1 MRGRWSQQIKGV
13 TADSVV
19 QTQIHITGGDV
30 TSEVDRAAREL
41 HRIVTSRLRDEI
53 ARLRLEHPGRIP
65 VRWSPTGRPVRSPA
79 GALGVEGMALTGVV
93 DEVPEFLRSLPRR
106 QLVVLGGPG
115 AGKSV
120 LALLLARDLA
130 RTRRPED
137 PVPVLLSLSSW
148 RPALGLREWMA
159 RRIRELGVGEG
170 QRRGA
175 GTVAALI
182 DENRVMPVLD
192 GLDELPPALHARA
205 VRAIDEAVAEGLPL
219 LVTCRGDAYERTVRE
234 SGHYLTRAAVVELA
248 PVEPPDAIAYLEE
261 SKVAGDHR
269 WDGVFHALR
278 DRPDS
283 ALADALSSPLLLYLA
298 RTAYQAGPTDPGELL
313 GERFATREEVE
324 SHLLEQYL
332 PAVYAESS
340 GACARRSGADRA
352 RRYLTTVARQMRRD
366 KTFDFAWWQIHSP
379 VTAVVVAAAF
389 GCTYGWFVF
398 QLFGV
403 GQGVS
408 SAVVTG
414 MVGGGVHLVVRRGLA
429 QVYVTQDV
437 LRAPRA
443 VLRQYAVIGL
453 LSALAA
459 ALVTGAAVG
468 GWLSHELGAEP
479 GAVAGFGAL
488 VGGTAGAATL
498 LGSAWGSYQ
507 LSRTW
512 LFLTGRLPWRFWTF
526 LEDAHERG
534 VLRQTGAVHEF
545 RHHRVQEQL
554 AGRGEPSDRS
564 AYSEKAV
571 ASARRILLPV
581 LPSAAQAVV
590 ALAWLGTTGYIQATQ
605 GPMEL
610 LQFRSGDRPALEN
623 EMCEAACLSG
633 RTWGWQLPQDQS
645 RQTVLHVSE
654 PAGPAFTTW
663 HGLMSATGCDG
674 AAVEATLRIG
684 SRPPMSQIVRSDV
697 AKPVDLSEKEA
708 ASGPVR
714 LKGGEP
720 ITLTVRR
727 TDRKRCEVS
736 FTWVDAGLHRD
747 GMELARARFGIP
759 ARAEP

>member
-30 TSEVDRAAREL
+30 TSEADRTAREL
-41 HRIVTSRLRDEI
+41 HRIVLSRLQDEI

-65 VRWSPTGRPVRSPA
+65 VRWSPTGRPVRSPD
-79 GALGVEGMALTGVV
+79 GALGVEGMALTGLV

-120 LALLLARDLA
+120 LALLLARDLV

-159 RRIRELGVGEG
+159 RRIRELGVGAG
-170 QRRGA
+170 HRRGT

-192 GLDELPPALHARA
+192 GLDELPPTLHARA
-205 VRAIDEAVAEGLPL
+205 VRAIDAAVAEGLPL

-234 SGHYLTRAAVVELA
+234 SGRYLTRAAVVELA

-261 SKVAGDHR
+261 STVAGDHR
-269 WDGVFHALR
+269 WDRVFDALR

-298 RTAYQAGPTDPGELL
+298 RTAYEAGPTDPGELL
-313 GERFATREEVE
+313 GERCATREEIE

-332 PAVYAESS
+332 PAVYAESP
-340 GACARRSGADRA
+340 GGTPRRRGADRA

-366 KTFDFAWWQIHSP
+366 ETFDFAWWQVHSP
-379 VTAVVVAAAF
+379 VTALVVAAAF
-389 GCTYGWFVF
+389 GCTYGWFVLL
-398 QLFGV
+398 LFGV
-403 GQGVS
+403 GQGAS
-408 SAVVTG
+408 SALATG
-414 MVGGGVHLVVRRGLA
+414 MVGGGVHLVVRRRLA
-429 QVYVTQDV
+429 QVYVTEDV
-437 LRAPRA
+437 LRGPRA

-453 LSALAA
+453 LSALAV

-468 GWLSHELGAEP
+468 GWLSRELGAEP

-507 LSRTW
+507 VSRTW
-512 LFLTGRLPWRFWTF
+512 LCLTGRLPWRFWAF

-534 VLRQTGAVHEF
+534 VLRQTGAVHAF
-545 RHHRVQEQL
+545 RHRRVQEQL

-564 AYSEKAV
+564 AYSERAV
-571 ASARRILLPV
+571 ASARKILLPV

-590 ALAWLGTTGYIQATQ
+590 ALAWLGATGYVQATE

-610 LQFRSGDRPALEN
+610 LQFRAGDRPALET
-623 EMCEAACLSG
+623 EMCEGACFRG
-633 RTWGWQLPQDQS
+633 RVWGWRLPQGES

-654 PAGPAFTTW
+654 PAGPAFTRW
-663 HGLMSATGCDG
+663 HGLVRAAGCDG

-684 SRPPMSQIVRSDV
+684 SRPPMSQIVSSGV
-697 AKPVDLSEKEA
+697 MKPLDLSEKKTA
-708 ASGPVR
+708 PAPVR
-714 LKGGEP
+714 LNGEP

-727 TDRKRCEVS
+727 VDRKRCEVS
-736 FTWVDAGLHRD
+736 FTWEDAGLHRD
-747 GMELARARFGIP
+747 GMETARNRFGIP
-759 ARAEP
+759 GRAEP

>member
-65 VRWSPTGRPVRSPA
+65 VRWSPTGRPVRSPD

-269 WDGVFHALR
+269 WDGVFR
-278 DRPDS
+278 
-283 ALADALSSPLLLYLA
+283 
-298 RTAYQAGPTDPGELL
+298 
-313 GERFATREEVE
+313 
-324 SHLLEQYL
+324 
-332 PAVYAESS
+332 
-340 GACARRSGADRA
+340 
-352 RRYLTTVARQMRRD
+352 
-366 KTFDFAWWQIHSP
+366 
-379 VTAVVVAAAF
+379 
-389 GCTYGWFVF
+389 
-398 QLFGV
+398 
-403 GQGVS
+403 
-408 SAVVTG
+408 
-414 MVGGGVHLVVRRGLA
+414 
-429 QVYVTQDV
+429 
-437 LRAPRA
+437 
-443 VLRQYAVIGL
+443 
-453 LSALAA
+453 
-459 ALVTGAAVG
+459 
-468 GWLSHELGAEP
+468 
-479 GAVAGFGAL
+479 
-488 VGGTAGAATL
+488 
-498 LGSAWGSYQ
+498 
-507 LSRTW
+507 
-512 LFLTGRLPWRFWTF
+512 
-526 LEDAHERG
+526 
-534 VLRQTGAVHEF
+534 
-545 RHHRVQEQL
+545 
-554 AGRGEPSDRS
+554 
-564 AYSEKAV
+564 
-571 ASARRILLPV
+571 
-581 LPSAAQAVV
+581 
-590 ALAWLGTTGYIQATQ
+590 
-605 GPMEL
+605 
-610 LQFRSGDRPALEN
+610 
-623 EMCEAACLSG
+623 
-633 RTWGWQLPQDQS
+633 
-645 RQTVLHVSE
+645 
-654 PAGPAFTTW
+654 
-663 HGLMSATGCDG
+663 
-674 AAVEATLRIG
+674 
-684 SRPPMSQIVRSDV
+684 
-697 AKPVDLSEKEA
+697 
-708 ASGPVR
+708 
-714 LKGGEP
+714 
-720 ITLTVRR
+720 
-727 TDRKRCEVS
+727 
-736 FTWVDAGLHRD
+736 
-747 GMELARARFGIP
+747 
-759 ARAEP
+759 